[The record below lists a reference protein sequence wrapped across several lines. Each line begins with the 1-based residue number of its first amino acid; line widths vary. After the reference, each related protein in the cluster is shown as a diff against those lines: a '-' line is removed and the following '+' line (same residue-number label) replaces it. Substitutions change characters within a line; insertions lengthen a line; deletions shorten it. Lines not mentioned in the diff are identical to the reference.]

1 MLERR
6 FGARVTW
13 LPFDLHPEYP
23 PEGIPRDELRRRY
36 GAGTDELLRGR
47 MAAAELPF
55 TLSEHIPNSRAALRV
70 TELARDAGVHEAL
83 HDRLMHA
90 YWGEGE
96 DLGDHQVLRRH
107 AVAAGLEADEVD
119 NVLGS
124 DRYLDRVAASTQ
136 EAVSIGVTGVPAF
149 LLDGRLLVLGAQP
162 EEVFERAFEQL
173 GRSSGQE
180 PEAATEP

>member
-1 MLERR
+1 ME
-6 FGARVTW
+6 
-13 LPFDLHPEYP
+13 
-23 PEGIPRDELRRRY
+23 
-36 GAGTDELLRGR
+36 
-47 MAAAELPF
+47 AAELPF

-70 TELARDAGVHEAL
+70 AELARDAGVHEAL

-96 DLGDHQVLRRH
+96 DLGDHDVLRRH
-107 AVAAGLEADEVD
+107 AAAAGVDAAEVD
-119 NVLGS
+119 DVLGS
-124 DRYLDRVAASTQ
+124 DRYLDRVLASTQ

-173 GRSSGQE
+173 AQRGGQE
-180 PEAATEP
+180 PEATAEA